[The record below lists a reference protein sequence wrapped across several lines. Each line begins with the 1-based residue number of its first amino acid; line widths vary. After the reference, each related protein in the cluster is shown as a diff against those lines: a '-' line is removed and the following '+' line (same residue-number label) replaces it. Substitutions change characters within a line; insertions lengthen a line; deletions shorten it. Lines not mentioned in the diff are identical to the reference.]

1 MLSLYLYKNVFM
13 ISSVF
18 NYQDKEI
25 HFTKEGQGNTIV
37 LLHGFMESLQ
47 IWKDFSHELSANFNV
62 ICIDLPGHGESECI
76 SDVHSMD
83 LLADVVKQ
91 IVDSLR
97 ISSFVLIGHS
107 MGGYVSLQF
116 AYQYPAMLKGL
127 CLFHSHALA
136 DTEEAKFNRDRTC
149 EIVKKNRKSFISQ
162 FIPDLF
168 AEENVK
174 KFAEEIRILQTQV
187 KNMKSEAIIAAL
199 IGMKLREN
207 KLHVLT
213 DLKIPIL
220 FILGK
225 KDSRVSVQQAMAQAI
240 LPEHSEVLLLD
251 IGHMGYIEAR
261 NETLFTIRSFAE
273 KCFALPTK

>member
-1 MLSLYLYKNVFM
+1 MN
-13 ISSVF
+13 SSVF

-25 HFTKEGQGNTIV
+25 HYTKEGQGNTIV

-83 LLADVVKQ
+83 LIADIVKQ
-91 IVDSLR
+91 IVDSLG

-107 MGGYVSLQF
+107 MGGYVSLEF
-116 AYQYPAMLKGL
+116 ADHYPDMLKGL
-127 CLFHSHALA
+127 GLFHSQALA
-136 DTEEAKFNRDRTC
+136 DSEETKANRDRTC
-149 EIVKKNRKSFISQ
+149 EIVKQNRKNFISQ

-168 AEENVK
+168 APENVSR
-174 KFAEEIRILQTQV
+174 FSEEIRILQSQV
-187 KNMKSEAIIAAL
+187 IDMEENAVIAAL

-225 KDSRVSVQQAMAQAI
+225 KDSRVDLQQAMKQAI
-240 LPEHSEVLLLD
+240 LPDHSEILLLN

-273 KCFALPTK
+273 KCFAI